1 MDVNE
6 LERLYQGLLELIR
19 SLGLGWV
26 AEQVVEEV
34 SVGKVLPADFKARRA
49 DMTAR
54 GSFLFASGS
63 PDSELPRRGPREDVL
78 VMEEYTPEDRLRLLL
93 DAIEEA
99 VVNTGSMEDQLFERL
114 GLFEA
119 SSIQG
124 IEFYSELTDEVTMT
138 IDRSR
143 ARAMHL
149 TGVTLKER
157 LDHVRQ
163 EI

>member
-34 SVGKVLPADFKARRA
+34 SVGKVLLADFKARRA
-49 DMTAR
+49 EMTAR
-54 GSFLFASGS
+54 GSSILTFGHA
-63 PDSELPRRGPREDVL
+63 DSELPRRGPREDVL
-78 VMEEYTPEDRLRLLL
+78 IVEEYTLENRLRLLL

-114 GLFEA
+114 VPEA
-119 SSIQG
+119 SSLQG

-149 TGVTLKER
+149 TGVTLKEL
-157 LDHVRQ
+157 LDQVRQ